1 MSIVPKVIFKTEAEL
16 RTFIDKPIDLAV
28 AKVIK
33 KLDHYCTDFIARS
46 PFLCIGTS
54 SGGRSDVSPRGD
66 QPGFVQ
72 VLDENTIFIPER
84 PGNNRIDT
92 LTNIIE
98 NPSIG
103 VFFMIPGYEE
113 CLRVTGRAALVGDQD
128 LLEAAKVNGKIPKLG
143 ILIQINEAMLHC
155 AKAVRRCKLWD
166 PASVQDRSQMPT
178 LGKMILEQ
186 TSAADNPPSEALV
199 EEVDNYVEHI
209 NKNELY

>member
-1 MSIVPKVIFKTEAEL
+1 
-16 RTFIDKPIDLAV
+16 
-28 AKVIK
+28 
-33 KLDHYCTDFIARS
+33 
-46 PFLCIGTS
+46 
-54 SGGRSDVSPRGD
+54 VSPRGD

-113 CLRVTGRAALVGDQD
+113 CLRVTGTATLVGDQD
-128 LLEAAKVNGKIPKLG
+128 LLEAAKVNGKTPKLG

-166 PASVQDRSQMPT
+166 PASIQDRSQMPT

-186 TSAADNPPSEALV
+186 TSAVDNPPSEALV